1 MEKMSDGHCRGLNL
15 FNMVGSAH
23 PTSALLTVLRQ
34 VFILCGIFQKW
45 SLLVFAIKVFL
56 NSNNS

>member
-1 MEKMSDGHCRGLNL
+1 MKKMSDGHCRGLNI
-15 FNMVGSAH
+15 FNMVDSAH

-34 VFILCGIFQKW
+34 VFIRCGIFQKW
-45 SLLVFAIKVFL
+45 SLLVFGIKVFL